1 MTITMDINLGEGVKF
16 LKVAVTSI
24 GQDLDSKVDPRF
36 GRASWFIVVDT
47 ETNQHQVFSNE
58 QNLNAG
64 QGAGIQSAEN
74 ISRQGVEAVITG
86 NCGPKAF
93 RTLGAAGIRVYCG
106 ADGKVSEVLEQFKS
120 GKIKQVEGAN
130 VEGHWV

>member
-1 MTITMDINLGEGVKF
+1 M
-16 LKVAVTSI
+16 KVAVTAT
-24 GQDLDSKVDPRF
+24 GQELKSKVDPRF
-36 GRASWFIVVDT
+36 GRANWFIVFDT
-47 ETNQHQVFSNE
+47 DTNQYQAIDNE

-74 ISRQGVEAVITG
+74 VSRHGVKAVITG

-93 RTLGAAGIRVYCG
+93 RTLGAAGIKVYCG
-106 ADGKVSEVLEQFKS
+106 AEGTVEEVLEKFKS
-120 GKIKQVEGAN
+120 GKLKEADGAN

>member
-1 MTITMDINLGEGVKF
+1 MSCKKGVRS
-16 LKVAVTSI
+16 LKVAVTSM
-24 GQDLDSKVDPRF
+24 GKNLESKVDPRF
-36 GRASWFIVVDT
+36 GRANWFLVVNT
-47 ETNQHQVFSNE
+47 ETGDYDVVNNE

-74 ISRQGVEAVITG
+74 ISRYGVEAVITG

-93 RTLGAAGIRVYCG
+93 KTLGAAGIKVYCG
-106 ADGKVSEVLEQFKS
+106 AEGTVAEVLEKFNS
-120 GKIKQVEGAN
+120 GKLNIAAGAN

>member
-1 MTITMDINLGEGVKF
+1 VKF
-16 LKVAVTSI
+16 LKVAVTSM
-24 GQDLDSKVDPRF
+24 GQELESKVDPRF

-47 ETNQHQVFSNE
+47 ETNQHQAVSNE

-74 ISRQGVEAVITG
+74 ISRHGVEAVITG

-93 RTLGAAGIRVYCG
+93 RTLGAAGIRIYCG
-106 ADGKVSEVLEQFKS
+106 ADGTVSEALEKFRS
-120 GKIKQVEGAN
+120 GKLVQAEGAN
-130 VEGHWV
+130 VEGHWI

>member
-1 MTITMDINLGEGVKF
+1 MKIAITAQGKNME
-16 LKVAVTSI
+16 
-24 GQDLDSKVDPRF
+24 SKVDPRF
-36 GRASWFIVVDT
+36 GRASWFVLVDT
-47 ETNQHQVFSNE
+47 ETGAHEAVSNE

-74 ISRQGVEAVITG
+74 ISRQGVKAVITG

-93 RTLGAAGIRVYCG
+93 RTLNAAGIKIYTGAEGTVAEVYEKFK
-106 ADGKVSEVLEQFKS
+106 AGKLPEAA
-120 GKIKQVEGAN
+120 GAN